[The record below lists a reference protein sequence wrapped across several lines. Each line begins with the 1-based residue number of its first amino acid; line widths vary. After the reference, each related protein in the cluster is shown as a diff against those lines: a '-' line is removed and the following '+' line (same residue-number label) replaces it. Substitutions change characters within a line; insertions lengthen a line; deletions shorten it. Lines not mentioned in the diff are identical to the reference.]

1 MKLLKNLVSLSIL
14 AALALSV
21 SSCGAKKEAAAP
33 AAPAAVKLAE
43 IKKAGKLVI
52 GTSADYPPYEFHS
65 LKDGKDVI
73 VGFDI
78 AIAEELAKDIGVAL
92 EIKDMQFDGL
102 LAALQAGNID
112 IVISGMTP
120 TEERKKSVDFTNTY
134 YYAVHG
140 VMVRAAD
147 KDKYATVE
155 ALKKARLSAQK
166 GTIQVGIAKTQILG
180 LSKEDAE
187 KDQTSVKEVGTIK
200 NLVLDLKN
208 GKVDAIVAELP
219 VAAAYIGKNPDLAVA
234 APTFKDDE
242 GGSAIAVKKGNED
255 LVAALNKTLDRL
267 MAEKK
272 IDEFVAAAN
281 ELVEN

>member
-1 MKLLKNLVSLSIL
+1 MKLLKNFVSLALL
-14 AALALSV
+14 AALVLNAA
-21 SSCGAKKEAAAP
+21 SCGAKKEAAAP
-33 AAPAAVKLAE
+33 AAAAGKIAE

-78 AIAEELAKDIGVAL
+78 AIAEELAKDLGVSL

-219 VAAAYIGKNPDLAVA
+219 VAGAYIGKNPDLAVA

-242 GGSAIAVKKGNED
+242 GGSAVAVKKGNED

-272 IDEFVAAAN
+272 IDDFVAAAN